1 MAMQV
6 LAPKCADLLQFSPSS
21 KVNNET
27 YSLERPMLIL
37 NTVVQILSCT
47 VQCTQDF
54 HIGKRK
60 SGQPA
65 SCRGLFQNWADTMVS
80 SARTQNLAVIQFAVG
95 YC

>member
-6 LAPKCADLLQFSPSS
+6 LAPKYAEQLQYSPSS

-27 YSLERPMLIL
+27 HSLQRPMLIL

-54 HIGKRK
+54 HIGERK

-65 SCRGLFQNWADTMVS
+65 SCRRLFQNWTDTIES